1 MPDSLSL
8 TKRSGWLFW
17 QARVVDIIRTIA
29 AYLGVAVLV
38 SVLMIASVP
47 TLRGQASMLQQAI
60 FATLVFSAQD
70 VDPDSVIDLAVV
82 KPEVKPI
89 DLVEVPGRLLARP
102 RPPSSQPDPEPPIER
117 TEPMGLL
124 GNIRVDRIDESMAHF
139 GLTRAQLNALEN
151 YVARKY
157 MVGKDVIRRLTE
169 TVMVASKELDVN
181 PVLMLA
187 VMSVESRFNP
197 YAESGAGAQG
207 LMQVMTRVHTDK
219 FEKLGQGVDA
229 AFHPQHNI
237 RVGAQ
242 ILSDCIRRG
251 GSVDNG
257 LRCYVGATGPDDGG
271 YSSKVMAEQRRMALA
286 AKIAL
291 PR

>member
-1 MPDSLSL
+1 MPDLLSL
-8 TKRSGWLFW
+8 TERRGWLYW
-17 QARVVDIIRTIA
+17 QARFVDIIRTIA

-38 SVLMIASVP
+38 CVLMIASVP

-60 FATLVFSAQD
+60 LDTLVSGEQD
-70 VDPDSVIDLAVV
+70 VDPASVIDLAVV
-82 KPEVKPI
+82 KPQARPV
-89 DLVEVPGRLLARP
+89 DLLEVPARLLARP
-102 RPPSSQPDPEPPIER
+102 RPPSSEREPEPQIER

-124 GNIRVDRIDESMAHF
+124 GNIRVDWIDESMAHF
-139 GLTRAQLNALEN
+139 GMTRAQLDALEN

-157 MVGKDVIRRLTE
+157 TVGRDVVHRLTE
-169 TVMVASKELDVN
+169 TVMVVAKDLDVN

-219 FEKLGQGVDA
+219 FEKLGQSTDA
-229 AFHPQHNI
+229 AFHPQYNI
-237 RVGAQ
+237 RVGAE
-242 ILSDCIRRG
+242 ILADCIRRR
-251 GSVDNG
+251 GSVESG
-257 LRCYVGATGPDDGG
+257 LGCYVGATGPGDGG
-271 YSSKVMAEQRRMALA
+271 YSSKVLAEQRRMALA